1 MGIVVARSTTKAD
14 KLSTRRIDEIQYIG
28 NISGLARNQIINIHP
43 VTLME
48 KNPAQIMSTIIADQ
62 TGQMVGKWVEKK
74 SGISGVQ
81 TWAKL
86 EGITSSVSSRDLM
99 LLESSNDFRK
109 VRDVGV
115 FKTPGKIMD
124 ENTQIALTG
133 LGVQQITVETNIE
146 FTGADSRCALNPTV
160 GKHIHLS
167 PEGRVDMFISALV
180 NMHIPMTNPTAI
192 YTHTDDGGKTTTH
205 VFIHATDNPQTQ
217 CSFCA
222 DAYGNLHFV
231 WREAVGVN
239 DIRIMYN
246 KYNPTT
252 KTSLIVLEIS
262 NITGVPTACPVIQLT
277 PDDTSVEI
285 MWLSNGYAPITNYP
299 QILLREVNADGSMGT
314 LQQLTTD
321 GSATH
326 RYTYISFDYD
336 SLGYRH
342 IMATAKCDTVNPD
355 LGNLWYIRQTSD
367 GWQPKVALNTDAGD
381 VNALHYMSNILI
393 SKQNEVYCA
402 YSIGPFDAVSR
413 RPLYIKQIK
422 NGVVGPRVTVEAGN
436 PGPGGTYPNIQ
447 FDKNDFVG
455 VIYQSNTVENDAY
468 CLRTFNRM
476 LTEVGTKQI
485 IYEPGD
491 GFELF
496 FFSTPWS
503 TSPNIHSVNPTVP
516 LQGMVMMISKYRPET
531 PEKTDIMVYSTK
543 NCVFGVPTTA
553 TKMLVKSYNIR
564 GIISRTKFNAG
575 FNPVI

>member
-62 TGQMVGKWVEKK
+62 TGQMVGNWVEKK

-81 TWAKL
+81 IWAKL
-86 EGITSSVSSRDLM
+86 EGITTSVSSRVLM

-133 LGVQQITVETNIE
+133 LGVQQITVKTNIE

-167 PEGRVDMFISALV
+167 PEGRIDMFISALV

-192 YTHTDDGGKTTTH
+192 YTHTDDGGKTTTY
-205 VFIHATDNPQTQ
+205 VSIHATDNPQTQ

-231 WREAVGVN
+231 WREAVSVN
-239 DIRIMYN
+239 DIRIMYK

-252 KTSLIVLEIS
+252 KTSLITLEIS

>member
-167 PEGRVDMFISALV
+167 PEGRIDMFISALV

-192 YTHTDDGGKTTTH
+192 YTHTDDGGKTTTP

-485 IYEPGD
+485 IYEPRD